1 MPVTVNGLPLDAGP
15 VFVLGAGF
23 TRAVCPEA
31 LLEND
36 FEVKWLL
43 ERFRS
48 YRTARKLLE
57 LEAASDP
64 GGTINL
70 ERLMTRLHGGMPYDA
85 SLRATEE
92 LSRGRVAQQ

>member
-36 FEVKWLL
+36 FEVKCLL
-43 ERFRS
+43 ERFGATERRES
-48 YRTARKLLE
+48 YWAGV
-57 LEAASDP
+57 ASNP

>member
-48 YRTARKLLE
+48 HRTARKLLGWGSQQPRRHDQPGA
-57 LEAASDP
+57 LDDAAAWGNAVRCESAC
-64 GGTINL
+64 N
-70 ERLMTRLHGGMPYDA
+70 
-85 SLRATEE
+85 
-92 LSRGRVAQQ
+92 RGVV